1 MVLYFNKITSGLLY
15 VSLLV
20 LFISYTPIVYN
31 NVWYGVCRY
40 ALYTMLGSVS
50 VISFSWNVCLRSSI
64 LRCILVCILFI
75 GLEFLFFYSKA
86 FHVVW
91 DDLIQLILVFLS
103 ILIGFNWQ
111 QDKYAVKKMIIF
123 YCICASFLGCYTINE
138 YVGSFVIANQYMVD
152 GKNQLGGILAVSGA
166 MAFYLALCIEKRKLC
181 LFLFSIAFIFLFII
195 RARSAITALLMFV
208 LFLVFRN
215 YSLKKILIYIL
226 LLGIIFLLFY
236 NNIVEG
242 IYLSFLGSKDVNDLD
257 NISSGRIGR
266 NIEGINY
273 FFDNFFTGELLY
285 PSNIA
290 LIHNYLL
297 LRFVRYG
304 IWAFPF
310 AILYFYIIIFILKNI
325 RRASVVNFEQIGVY
339 LLIIPF
345 IISLLEPSF
354 PFGPGS
360 VQVFTYILFGYSL
373 NKISKL

>member
-64 LRCILVCILFI
+64 LRCILVCILII

-215 YSLKKILIYIL
+215 Y
-226 LLGIIFLLFY
+226 FF
-236 NNIVEG
+236 IV
-242 IYLSFLGSKDVNDLD
+242 L
-257 NISSGRIGR
+257 
-266 NIEGINY
+266 
-273 FFDNFFTGELLY
+273 
-285 PSNIA
+285 
-290 LIHNYLL
+290 
-297 LRFVRYG
+297 
-304 IWAFPF
+304 
-310 AILYFYIIIFILKNI
+310 
-325 RRASVVNFEQIGVY
+325 Q
-339 LLIIPF
+339 
-345 IISLLEPSF
+345 
-354 PFGPGS
+354 
-360 VQVFTYILFGYSL
+360 
-373 NKISKL
+373 